1 MTGLELLCA
10 LREVAPDL
18 PVAVVSAHAPGGT
31 TAAALRNGA
40 DDYLEKPLG
49 IDQLISTAT
58 ALISKGRSARHDGGR
73 PSR

>member
-1 MTGLELLCA
+1 
-10 LREVAPDL
+10 
-18 PVAVVSAHAPGGT
+18 VVSAHAPGGT

-58 ALISKGRSARHDGGR
+58 ALIAKGRSARHDAGATAAGR
-73 PSR
+73 RDNLPGTSELR